1 MTLDQ
6 GDYFDRLFAGQRV
19 MAIWRGLPAD
29 ETVALSERVWD
40 ASVDLVEVPIG
51 KPGQEEALAAA
62 VQAGE
67 GRGRAV
73 GAGTVVSL
81 GHVERAAAAGAAYTI
96 APGLNPAV
104 LEASHGAGLPH
115 LPGVATASE
124 VGLARELGCTWMK
137 VFPASALGAD
147 WFKAMS
153 GPFPDVK
160 FVATGG
166 VGPDE
171 VDAYLAAGA
180 SVIGMGS
187 ALADPANLAK
197 LTG

>member
-1 MTLDQ
+1 
-6 GDYFDRLFAGQRV
+6 

-29 ETVALSERVWD
+29 ETVALSERLWD
-40 ASVDLVEVPIG
+40 AGVDLVEVPIG
-51 KPGQEEALAAA
+51 QPGQEAALAAA
-62 VQAGE
+62 VEAAGP
-67 GRGRAV
+67 RGHAV

-104 LEASHGAGLPH
+104 LEASHAAGMPH

-124 VGLARELGCTWMK
+124 VGLARELGCRWVK
-137 VFPASALGAD
+137 VFPASALGPD
-147 WFKAMS
+147 WFKAMR
-153 GPFPDVK
+153 GPFPDVR

-166 VGPDE
+166 VDPDS
-171 VDAYLAAGA
+171 VGVYLNAGA

-187 ALADPANLAK
+187 ALADPANIEK
-197 LTG
+197 LLG

>member
-1 MTLDQ
+1 MTQDP
-6 GDYFDRLFAGQRV
+6 GEFFDRLFAGQRV

-29 ETVALSERVWD
+29 ETVQLSERVWD
-40 ASVDLVEVPIG
+40 AGFDLVEVPIG
-51 KPGQEEALAAA
+51 QPGQEEALAAA
-62 VQAGE
+62 VKAASAS
-67 GRGRAV
+67 GRAV
-73 GAGTVVSL
+73 GAGTVVSA

-104 LEASHGAGLPH
+104 LEASHAAGLPH

-124 VGLARELGCTWMK
+124 VGLARDLGCRWVK
-137 VFPASALGAD
+137 VFPASTLGPD
-147 WFKAMS
+147 WFKAMH
-153 GPFPDVK
+153 GPFPQMR

-171 VDAYLAAGA
+171 IDTYIKAGA

-197 LTG
+197 LVS

>member
-1 MTLDQ
+1 MTVDQ
-6 GDYFDRLFAGQRV
+6 GAFFDRLFADQRV

-29 ETVALSERVWD
+29 ETVALSERLWD
-40 ASVDLVEVPIG
+40 AGIDLVEVPIG
-51 KPGQEEALAAA
+51 RPGQEEALAAA
-62 VQAGE
+62 VKAAE
-67 GRGRAV
+67 PRGHLV
-73 GAGTVVSL
+73 GAGTVITA

-104 LEASHGAGLPH
+104 LEASHAAGLPH

-124 VGLARELGCTWMK
+124 VGLARELGCTWVK
-137 VFPASALGAD
+137 VFPASSLGKD

-160 FVATGG
+160 YVATGG

-171 VDAYLAAGA
+171 VDAYRKAGA

-187 ALADPANLAK
+187 ALADPANIEK
-197 LTG
+197 LLG

>member
-6 GDYFDRLFAGQRV
+6 GDFFDRLFAGQRV

-29 ETVALSERVWD
+29 ETVKLSERVWS
-40 ASVDLVEVPIG
+40 AGFDLVEVPIG
-51 KPGQEEALAAA
+51 QPGQEEALAAA
-62 VQAGE
+62 VRAASAE
-67 GRGRAV
+67 GRAV
-73 GAGTVVSL
+73 GAGTVVSA
-81 GHVERAAAAGAAYTI
+81 GHVERAAAAGADYTI

-104 LEASHGAGLPH
+104 LEASHAAGLPH

-124 VGLARELGCTWMK
+124 VALARDLGCTWVK
-137 VFPASALGAD
+137 VFPASTLGPD
-147 WFKAMS
+147 WFKAMH
-153 GPFPDVK
+153 GPFPDMK

-171 VDAYLAAGA
+171 IDTYLRAGA

-197 LTG
+197 LVG

>member
-6 GDYFDRLFAGQRV
+6 GDYFDRLFAGRRV

-29 ETVALSERVWD
+29 ETVALSERVWN
-40 ASVDLVEVPIG
+40 AAIDLVEVPIG
-51 KPGQEEALAAA
+51 QPGQEVSLAAA
-62 VQAGE
+62 VKAAE
-67 GRGRAV
+67 PRGHAV
-73 GAGTVVSL
+73 GAGTVVSVA
-81 GHVERAAAAGAAYTI
+81 HVERAAAAGAAYTI

-104 LEASHGAGLPH
+104 VEASHEAGLPH

-124 VGLARELGCTWMK
+124 VALARDLGCRWVK
-137 VFPASALGAD
+137 VFPASSLGPD

-153 GPFPDVK
+153 GPFPDVR

-171 VDAYLAAGA
+171 VDTYVKAGA

-197 LTG
+197 LVG

>member
-1 MTLDQ
+1 MTLHQ
-6 GDYFDRLFAGQRV
+6 GDYFDRLFDGHRV

-29 ETVALSERVWD
+29 DTVELSERLWD
-40 ASVDLVEVPIG
+40 AGLDLVEVPIG
-51 KPGQEEALAAA
+51 QPGQEAALAAA
-62 VQAGE
+62 VKAAE
-67 GRGRAV
+67 PRGHAV

-104 LEASHGAGLPH
+104 LEASHAAGMPH

-124 VGLARELGCTWMK
+124 VGLARDLGCRWMK
-137 VFPASALGAD
+137 VFPASALGPD
-147 WFKAMS
+147 WFKAMA
-153 GPFPDVK
+153 GPFPDVR

-166 VGPDE
+166 IDPDA
-171 VDAYLAAGA
+171 VDTYLKAGA

-187 ALADPANLAK
+187 ALADPANIEK
-197 LTG
+197 LLG

>member
-1 MTLDQ
+1 
-6 GDYFDRLFAGQRV
+6 

-29 ETVALSERVWD
+29 ETVALSEQVWD
-40 ASVDLVEVPIG
+40 AAIDLVEVPIG
-51 KPGQEEALAAA
+51 RPGQEASLAAA
-62 VQAGE
+62 VTAAAK
-67 GRGRAV
+67 RGHEV
-73 GAGTVVSL
+73 GAGTVVSVA
-81 GHVERAAAAGAAYTI
+81 HVERAAAAGAAYTI

-104 LEASHGAGLPH
+104 VEASHEAGLPH

-124 VGLARELGCTWMK
+124 VALALDLGCRWVK
-137 VFPASALGAD
+137 VFPASSLGKD
-147 WFKAMS
+147 WFKAMA
-153 GPFPDVK
+153 GPFPDVR

-187 ALADPANLAK
+187 ALADPANLEK
-197 LTG
+197 LLK

>member
-6 GDYFDRLFAGQRV
+6 GDYFDRLFADQRV

-104 LEASHGAGLPH
+104 LEASHAAGLPH

-137 VFPASALGAD
+137 VFPASALGVD

>member
-6 GDYFDRLFAGQRV
+6 GDFFDRLFEGRRV

-29 ETVALSERVWD
+29 ETVALSERLWD
-40 ASVDLVEVPIG
+40 AGVDLVEVPIG
-51 KPGQEEALAAA
+51 QPGQEAALAAA
-62 VQAGE
+62 VEAAE
-67 GRGRAV
+67 PRGHAV

-104 LEASHGAGLPH
+104 LEASHAAGMPH

-124 VGLARELGCTWMK
+124 VGLARELGCRWVK
-137 VFPASALGAD
+137 VFPASALGPD
-147 WFKAMS
+147 WFKAMA
-153 GPFPDVK
+153 GPFPDVR

-166 VGPDE
+166 VDPDA
-171 VDAYLAAGA
+171 VGIYLNAGA

-187 ALADPANLAK
+187 ALADPANIEK
-197 LTG
+197 LLG

>member
-1 MTLDQ
+1 MTFDQ
-6 GDYFDRLFAGQRV
+6 GDFFDRLFAGQRV

-29 ETVALSERVWD
+29 ETVQLSERVWD
-40 ASVDLVEVPIG
+40 AGFDLVEVPIG

-62 VQAGE
+62 VKAAAPG
-67 GRGRAV
+67 GRLV
-73 GAGTVVSL
+73 GAGTVVSA

-104 LEASHGAGLPH
+104 LEASHAAGLPH

-124 VGLARELGCTWMK
+124 VGLARDLGCTWVK
-137 VFPASALGAD
+137 VFPASTLGPD
-147 WFKAMS
+147 WFKAMH
-153 GPFPDVK
+153 GPFPEMK

-171 VDAYLAAGA
+171 IDTYLKAGA

-197 LTG
+197 LVG